1 MVDIKRQ
8 TYIMMIQNQVNC
20 LLWKTPQCLTCIV
33 LKVDE
38 LAVLS
43 SEGLPLSDDHSGHH
57 LVVYICSRV
66 DEIVSWYKN
75 IDIDDMNR

>member
-8 TYIMMIQNQVNC
+8 THIMMIKNQVNC
-20 LLWKTPQCLTCIV
+20 PLWKTPQCLTCIV
-33 LKVDE
+33 LEVDE

-57 LVVYICSRV
+57 LAYKCGKEYIKLSA
-66 DEIVSWYKN
+66 SKN
-75 IDIDDMNR
+75 ILI

>member
-8 TYIMMIQNQVNC
+8 TYIMMIKNQVNC
-20 LLWKTPQCLTCIV
+20 PLCETPQCLTCIV
-33 LKVDE
+33 LEVDE

-57 LVVYICSRV
+57 LVVNGISNCHLV
-66 DEIVSWYKN
+66 KN
-75 IDIDDMNR
+75 IDICKSCR